1 MKNLIYNYDEV
12 KEMEKDLTMSVSEI
26 NREYK
31 IKVRGLGYNML
42 VGVAGFLALVG
53 DVELANRML
62 ERANN
67 SLGDVCVCKLR
78 RGLQF
83 SFYIH

>member
-1 MKNLIYNYDEV
+1 MKNLFYNLDEIQ
-12 KEMEKDLTMSVSEI
+12 KMEEHLTMSVSEI

-53 DVELANRML
+53 DVQLANKML
-62 ERANN
+62 DRANA